1 MSSKSPNE
9 TVQAVEATFE
19 ILSLIRERDVITLSE
34 LADEVSMAKS
44 TVHRHLR
51 TLHDLHLVSH
61 RDGEFRLGFE
71 LLTLGEEARNRGEI
85 FQLIEQKVNEIGEQ
99 TGEKVQ
105 FMAEQDGIGYCI
117 FRARGGHAVDTEP
130 FVGSRM
136 PLHATSA
143 GKAVLAFLPDH
154 RMREIIERSLP
165 KETPETVTEYESL
178 RDELDSIREQ
188 GYAVNHEE
196 HIEGLNAIGA
206 PVRKPDGGVVG
217 AISVSGPTKRFEDDG
232 YEGEIRSQLLGE
244 TNELELNIAHRRDA

>member
-1 MSSKSPNE
+1 MPSKSPND
-9 TVQAVEATFE
+9 TVQAVEASFE
-19 ILSLIRERDVITLSE
+19 ILSLIRERDVLSLSE
-34 LADEVSMAKS
+34 IADEVSMAKS

-61 RDGEFRLGFE
+61 SDGEFRLGFE
-71 LLTLGEEARNRGEI
+71 LLTFGEEARNRGKD
-85 FQLIEQKVNEIGEQ
+85 FQLVESKVKDIGEE

-105 FMAEQDGIGYCI
+105 FMAEQSGVGYCI
-117 FRARGGHAVDTEP
+117 FRARGEHAVDTEP

-154 RMREIIERSLP
+154 RMRDILEQPLT
-165 KETPETVTEYESL
+165 KETPETVTEFESL
-178 RDELDSIREQ
+178 RNELDRVRER

-196 HIEGLNAIGA
+196 HIEGLNAIAA

-232 YEGEIRSQLLGE
+232 YEEEIRSQLLGE
-244 TNELELNIAHRRDA
+244 TNELELNIAHKRNT